1 MCTGFEASYSC
12 SEGGVDGR
20 YETACLDSDD
30 EAEQQHGPV
39 MPRALTRFQEH
50 SPRSRSIE
58 GLPFVTDRVH
68 SPFSTTPR
76 LHGSESLAFCG
87 ERTSAHEGDHYDSLP
102 PFSKVSTR
110 VLMSSERR
118 AILYTE
124 RDVLLCSS
132 MELPNDV
139 SSSSPLRRSFIS
151 RASSSFAAKHSHA
164 HDLSYITHDWEEQRP
179 RSLRE
184 IERDEILV
192 NPDSVL
198 RAAPQSPVSDVQ
210 SSNQSGKVF
219 VPMSNSPGPNIFQK
233 PNAAFI
239 VSSPQPQMSSALSP
253 WRCSYSKV
261 KKADQG
267 QHCSYTATEGKAVTS
282 RLLGTRADV
291 FGKEVDSLPPT
302 PSSAASVWSQDSA
315 PNSAIFW
322 NATAREYDSDEGHG
336 KNGVDLEFARML
348 MDPSSFRQMTMRDDC
363 SSEDE
368 DDELLGRA
376 VPGERNLQK
385 RRESDSDVGTVRDSI
400 ELDERDSGARED
412 C

>member
-1 MCTGFEASYSC
+1 M
-12 SEGGVDGR
+12 
-20 YETACLDSDD
+20 CLDSDD
-30 EAEQQHGPV
+30 EAEQQHGPA

-58 GLPFVTDRVH
+58 GLPSVTDRLYL
-68 SPFSTTPR
+68 PFSTTPR
-76 LHGSESLAFCG
+76 LHGSESSAFCG
-87 ERTSAHEGDHYDSLP
+87 ERTSAHEGDYYNSLP
-102 PFSKVSTR
+102 PFFKVP
-110 VLMSSERR
+110 MSSGRR
-118 AILYTE
+118 AILDTE

-139 SSSSPLRRSFIS
+139 SSSIPLRRSLIG
-151 RASSSFAAKHSHA
+151 RATSSFAANHSHA
-164 HDLSYITHDWEEQRP
+164 HDLSYITHDWEKQTS

-184 IERDEILV
+184 IERDEVLV
-192 NPDSVL
+192 NPNSVF

-219 VPMSNSPGPNIFQK
+219 VPMSNPPGPNIFQE

-239 VSSPQPQMSSALSP
+239 VSSPQSQISSALSP

-261 KKADQG
+261 KKANQG
-267 QHCSYTATEGKAVTS
+267 RHCSYTATEGKAVMS
-282 RLLGTRADV
+282 RLLGTCTDAL
-291 FGKEVDSLPPT
+291 GKEVDSLPPT

-322 NATAREYDSDEGHG
+322 NATAREYGSDEDHG
-336 KNGVDLEFARML
+336 KNGHDLDLEFARML
-348 MDPSSFRQMTMRDDC
+348 MDPSSFRKMTMRDDC

-385 RRESDSDVGTVRDSI
+385 RRDSDSDVGTVRGNI